1 MDTNISVASSGG
13 HSSGPPEH
21 TSIGLLALLI
31 VHLEANPY
39 PAHLTRT
46 SPLYSFYQCEAVHGP
61 DFPTDLKEVL
71 RESLES
77 DEALKLAEE
86 ILLTSEDGPLNRILL
101 GTTQAV
107 DVIKGGVKVNALPE
121 QVSALINQRIA
132 TDR

>member
-1 MDTNISVASSGG
+1 M
-13 HSSGPPEH
+13 PPEH

-46 SPLYSFYQCEAVHGP
+46 SPLYSFYQCEAVRGP

-77 DEALKLAEE
+77 DEALEWAKE
-86 ILLTSEDGPLNRILL
+86 ILLALKDGPPNHVLL

-107 DVIKGGVKVNALPE
+107 DIIKGGVKVNALPE
-121 QVSALINQRIA
+121 QASTLINQRIA
-132 TDR
+132 IDR